1 VAHFF
6 TLCTLLFVFCFV
18 RSTGNGHY
26 AAAEPLI
33 PSSTK
38 SASGRDRQSEAAV
51 TSNAAAVESNYQS
64 SSV

>member
-1 VAHFF
+1 
-6 TLCTLLFVFCFV
+6 VFCFV

-38 SASGRDRQSEAAV
+38 SAAGRDRQSEAAV
-51 TSNAAAVESNYQS
+51 TSSTAAVEANYQS